1 MSDTAN
7 SEFYPSARPG
17 AAHQPGPTPTSRNYH
32 RTDSYPPPPQAGAIP
47 IPPTVTP
54 KSTIPPPPKAGEAL
68 RSPGYYLPAASQ
80 QGPSPTSQPHYPPQ
94 MNLANPDNTARY
106 NGQVS
111 GYSTGAPLSPH
122 HARSLNSQPS
132 GSTQNPQITSDTSSF
147 QSQSPFSPQRQ
158 QQQQQQQQGNNF
170 QSGEYSHQL
179 PNSYQQSRNDSGFEE
194 PNNGYWETVKKW
206 ASNMGEYVNGINEK
220 ASKNLK

>member
-7 SEFYPSARPG
+7 SEFYPSARPA

-32 RTDSYPPPPQAGAIP
+32 PTDSYPPPPQADAIP

-54 KSTIPPPPKAGEAL
+54 KSIIPPPPKAGEAL
-68 RSPGYYLPAASQ
+68 RSSAYYLPAASQ
-80 QGPSPTSQPHYPPQ
+80 QGPSPTSHPHYPLQ
-94 MNLANPDNTARY
+94 MNLANPDITARY
-106 NGQVS
+106 NGQVP
-111 GYSTGAPLSPH
+111 GYLTAAPLSPH
-122 HARSLNSQPS
+122 HTTSLNSQPS
-132 GSTQNPQITSDTSSF
+132 GSTHNPQIASDTSSF
-147 QSQSPFSPQRQ
+147 QSQNPFFPQ

-179 PNSYQQSRNDSGFEE
+179 PNSYQRSRNDSGFKE

>member
-32 RTDSYPPPPQAGAIP
+32 PTDSHPPPPQAGAIP

-94 MNLANPDNTARY
+94 MNFANPDNTAGY
-106 NGQVS
+106 NGQVP
-111 GYSTGAPLSPH
+111 GYLTATPLSPH
-122 HARSLNSQPS
+122 HTTSLNSQPS
-132 GSTQNPQITSDTSSF
+132 GSTQNPQFASDTSPF
-147 QSQSPFSPQRQ
+147 QSQNPFSP
-158 QQQQQQQQGNNF
+158 QQQGNNY

-194 PNNGYWETVKKW
+194 PNSGYWETVKKW
-206 ASNMGEYVNGINEK
+206 AANMGEYVNGINEK
-220 ASKNLK
+220 ASRNLK